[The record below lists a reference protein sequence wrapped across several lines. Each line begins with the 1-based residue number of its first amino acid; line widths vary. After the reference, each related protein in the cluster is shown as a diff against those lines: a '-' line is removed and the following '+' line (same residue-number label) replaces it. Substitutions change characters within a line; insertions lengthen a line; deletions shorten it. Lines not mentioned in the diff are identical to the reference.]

1 MFSLEYFDLNCL
13 LLSLALLDGGRSIK
27 RQDLLWI
34 MVNDAFVFPGS
45 KNMLLESKVLK
56 IKVKTE
62 IIVRKYYNVEHC
74 HLIKLL

>member
-1 MFSLEYFDLNCL
+1 
-13 LLSLALLDGGRSIK
+13 
-27 RQDLLWI
+27 

-45 KNMLLESKVLK
+45 KNMLLESKILK

-62 IIVRKYYNVEHC
+62 IIIRKYYNVEHC